1 MAGPRT
7 PRHSELPLLE
17 LLYAASREEF
27 GVVVAT
33 EDVGRLRQRLYK
45 LQKTDP
51 DLNRLSLMES
61 PTNPAGELWIVK
73 K

>member
-1 MAGPRT
+1 MAGRPKRQL
-7 PRHSELPLLE
+7 SELPLLE
-17 LLYAASREEF
+17 LLYAADRETF
-27 GVVVAT
+27 GVVVST

-51 DLNRLSLMES
+51 ALNKLSLMES
-61 PTNPAGELWIVK
+61 PTNPLGELWIVK